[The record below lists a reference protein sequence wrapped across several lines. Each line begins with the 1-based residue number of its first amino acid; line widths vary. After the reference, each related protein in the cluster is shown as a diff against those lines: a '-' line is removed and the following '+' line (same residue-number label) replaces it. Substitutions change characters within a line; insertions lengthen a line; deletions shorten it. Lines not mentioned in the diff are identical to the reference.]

1 MQLKLTLLPLLASA
15 LALVSQQAAAA
26 PSPVGAF
33 VPAGNDTRPV
43 IRADHTGK
51 LQDSLLNER
60 GQLITNPRIVLESR
74 QSPGF
79 PYGSQKVSQRLSYPR
94 AHVYD

>member
-1 MQLKLTLLPLLASA
+1 MLKLTLLPVLGAA

-33 VPAGNDTRPV
+33 VPFGNDTRPV
-43 IRADHTGK
+43 IRADSSGK

-60 GQLITNPRIVLESR
+60 GELLDNARIVLESR
-74 QSPGF
+74 QSPAF
-79 PYGSQKVSQRLSYPR
+79 PYGSQKVSLDTGIVQDDP
-94 AHVYD
+94 A